1 MFEMKKYVILLFL
14 MNFIN
19 LQSQSYL
26 YQNERTYVISAEAE
40 IRMKPDQVYFYVGIE
55 LRGTKLAETK
65 ARVSK
70 VINDVIAYS
79 KSKGIELKN
88 IQTTHI
94 SIIPNYEH
102 RSEFT
107 EIGNYSVSQ
116 NIGILLED
124 VALYDELITKMIDLG
139 INKVQDI
146 RFSLSNYNE
155 IKKKARIKAVE
166 AAKAKGKEIVELVDQ
181 KLGKIIHIN
190 ADENYYLSQI
200 PNIVSNYT
208 ANSFQQNEEAI
219 DGLALGMISVKSRVT
234 LHFSLLE

>member
-26 YQNERTYVISAEAE
+26 YQNERTYVISTEAE

-55 LRGTKLAETK
+55 LRGTTLAETK

-94 SIIPNYEH
+94 SIIPNYDH

-146 RFSLSNYNE
+146 
-155 IKKKARIKAVE
+155 
-166 AAKAKGKEIVELVDQ
+166 VELVDQ
-181 KLGKIIHIN
+181 KLGKILHIN
-190 ADENYYLSQI
+190 VDENYYLSQI

-208 ANSFQQNEEAI
+208 SNSFQQNEEAI

>member
-1 MFEMKKYVILLFL
+1 MKKYVILLFL

-55 LRGTKLAETK
+55 LRGTTLAETK

-94 SIIPNYEH
+94 SIIPNYDH
-102 RSEFT
+102 RSEF
-107 EIGNYSVSQ
+107 
-116 NIGILLED
+116 
-124 VALYDELITKMIDLG
+124 
-139 INKVQDI
+139 
-146 RFSLSNYNE
+146 
-155 IKKKARIKAVE
+155 
-166 AAKAKGKEIVELVDQ
+166 
-181 KLGKIIHIN
+181 
-190 ADENYYLSQI
+190 
-200 PNIVSNYT
+200 NIVSNYT